1 MTKQKKKEVEEQ
13 AEIRGYN
20 EVFDAVEKTI
30 VAEKKKKEEVF
41 FVTYITELWKGKIEI
56 HKCVE
61 CEFYSESKDD
71 IISHVLTHLPQA
83 EQSAA
88 LDYLMEA

>member
-1 MTKQKKKEVEEQ
+1 MTKKKKEVEEQ

-30 VAEKKKKEEVF
+30 VADKKKKEEIF
-41 FVTYITELWKGKIEI
+41 FVPYITELWKGKIEV

-61 CEFYSESKDD
+61 CDFYSESKDA
-71 IISHVLTHLPQA
+71 IVIHVVDHLPQA
-83 EQSAA
+83 EQLAA